1 MYDTILVATDGS
13 DPAEQAVERGLD
25 LAERYGATLHALFV
39 VDTRLVGEPALSS
52 TELVVDELEDR
63 GHELLNEITNQGEK
77 RGVEITTRCCHGVPH
92 EEIVEAAA
100 GIDADLLV
108 LGYSGQTHQN
118 TDNIGSVAERVT
130 RLTDRSVLLV

>member
-13 DPAEQAVERGLD
+13 APAEQAIERGLD
-25 LAERYGATLHALFV
+25 LAERYDATLHALFV

-63 GHELLNEITNQGEK
+63 GHALLDDIAARGEG
-77 RGVEITTRCCHGVPH
+77 RGIEITTRCCHGVPH
-92 EEIVEAAA
+92 EEIVDAAA
-100 GIDADLLV
+100 EIDADLLV

-130 RLTDRSVLLV
+130 RLTDRSVMLV